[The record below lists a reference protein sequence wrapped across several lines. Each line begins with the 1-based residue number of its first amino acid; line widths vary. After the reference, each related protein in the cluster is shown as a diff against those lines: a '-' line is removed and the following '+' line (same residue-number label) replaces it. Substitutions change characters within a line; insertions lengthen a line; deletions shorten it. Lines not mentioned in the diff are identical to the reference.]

1 MIPPA
6 MISYFFSGAVT
17 GLAVAMPIG
26 AVGSYLV
33 GLAARERTAIAV
45 AAALGIA
52 SVDGAYAILAAV
64 GGTGLQAMLSEVSG
78 WLTYAAAITL
88 VVVAV
93 HTMRMAVRR
102 YRGDAGNRTQLST
115 LTPARAYLS
124 LVGLTAIN
132 PATVVTFAA
141 VIVGRSVSQGGSS
154 WPAVALFALGAFVAS
169 AAWQLLLAGG
179 GSVLGRL
186 LRTRRGQLRIALCS
200 AFVMLGLA
208 VGVLLS

>member
-1 MIPPA
+1 
-6 MISYFFSGAVT
+6 MISYLFSGAVA

-33 GLAARERTAIAV
+33 GLAARERTAIAL

-52 SVDGAYAILAAV
+52 SVDGAYAILAGV
-64 GGTGLQAMLSEVSG
+64 GGAGLQAILSDVSG

-93 HTMRMAVRR
+93 HTMRTAFRR
-102 YRGDAGNRTQLST
+102 YRGDIQTRSQLSK
-115 LTPARAYLS
+115 LTPTRAYFN
-124 LVGLTAIN
+124 LVALTAVN

-141 VIVGRSVSQGGSS
+141 VIVGRSSSAGGSS
-154 WPAVALFALGAFVAS
+154 WLAVAVFALGAFLAS
-169 AAWQLLLAGG
+169 AIWQLLLAGG

-186 LRTRRGQLRIALCS
+186 LRTRRGQLRISLGS

>member
-1 MIPPA
+1 
-6 MISYFFSGAVT
+6 
-17 GLAVAMPIG
+17 MPELDRPKY
-26 AVGSYLV
+26 VGSYLV
-33 GLAARERTAIAV
+33 GLAARERTATAV

-52 SVDGAYAILAAV
+52 SVDGAYAILAAI
-64 GGTGLQAMLSEVSG
+64 GGTGLQTLLNEVSG
-78 WLTYAAAITL
+78 WLTFAAAITL

-93 HTMRMAVRR
+93 HTIRMALRR
-102 YRGDAGNRTQLST
+102 YRGDIQSGAQLGS

-141 VIVGRSVSQGGSS
+141 VIVGRSASDSGSS

-169 AAWQLLLAGG
+169 AAWQLLLTGG

-186 LRTRRGQLRIALCS
+186 LRTRRGQLRISLCS
-200 AFVMLGLA
+200 ASVMLGLA

>member
-1 MIPPA
+1 
-6 MISYFFSGAVT
+6 MISYLFSGAVA

-33 GLAARERTAIAV
+33 GLAARERTATAL

-52 SVDGAYAILAAV
+52 SVDGAYAILAGV

-88 VVVAV
+88 VLVAV
-93 HTMRMAVRR
+93 HTMRRAFRR
-102 YRGDAGNRTQLST
+102 YRGDIQTRSQLSK
-115 LTPARAYLS
+115 LTPTRAYFN
-124 LVGLTAIN
+124 LVALTAIN

-141 VIVGRSVSQGGSS
+141 VVVGRSSSAGGSS
-154 WPAVALFALGAFVAS
+154 WPALALFALGAFLAS
-169 AAWQLLLAGG
+169 AIWQVLLAGG
-179 GSVLGRL
+179 GSLLGRL
-186 LRTRRGQLRIALCS
+186 LRTRRGQLQISLGS

>member
-1 MIPPA
+1 
-6 MISYFFSGAVT
+6 MISYLFSGAVA

-33 GLAARERTAIAV
+33 GLAARERTATAL

-52 SVDGAYAILAAV
+52 SVDGGYAILAGV

-78 WLTYAAAITL
+78 WLTYAAAVTL

-93 HTMRMAVRR
+93 HTMRTAFRR
-102 YRGDAGNRTQLST
+102 YRGDFQNRSQLST
-115 LTPARAYLS
+115 LTPARAYFS
-124 LVGLTAIN
+124 LIALTAIN

-141 VIVGRSVSQGGSS
+141 VVVGRTASAGGSS
-154 WPAVALFALGAFVAS
+154 WPAVALFALGAFLAS
-169 AAWQLLLAGG
+169 ASWQLLLAGG
-179 GSVLGRL
+179 GSLLGRL
-186 LRTRRGQLRIALCS
+186 LRTRRGQLRISLCS
-200 AFVMLGLA
+200 ASVMLGLA

>member
-1 MIPPA
+1 
-6 MISYFFSGAVT
+6 MISYLFSGAVA

-33 GLAARERTAIAV
+33 GLAARERTATAL

-52 SVDGAYAILAAV
+52 SVDGAYAILAGV

-88 VVVAV
+88 VLVAA
-93 HTMRMAVRR
+93 HTMRTAFRR
-102 YRGDAGNRTQLST
+102 YRGDIRTRSQLSK
-115 LTPARAYLS
+115 LTPTRAYFN
-124 LVGLTAIN
+124 LVALTAIN

-141 VIVGRSVSQGGSS
+141 VVVGRSSSAGGSP
-154 WPAVALFALGAFVAS
+154 WPALALFALGAFLAS
-169 AAWQLLLAGG
+169 AIWQVLLAGG
-179 GSVLGRL
+179 GSLLGRL
-186 LRTRRGQLRIALCS
+186 LRTRRGQLQISLGS

>member
-1 MIPPA
+1 MIGYLFA
-6 MISYFFSGAVT
+6 GAVA

-33 GLAARERTAIAV
+33 GLAARERTATAL

-52 SVDGAYAILAAV
+52 SVDGAYAILAGV
-64 GGTGLQAMLSEVSG
+64 GGAGLQAMLGEVSG

-93 HTMRMAVRR
+93 HTMRTAFRR
-102 YRGDAGNRTQLST
+102 YRGDIQTRSQLSK
-115 LTPARAYLS
+115 LTPTRAYFN
-124 LVGLTAIN
+124 LVALTAIN

-141 VIVGRSVSQGGSS
+141 VIVGRASSRGGSS
-154 WPAVALFALGAFVAS
+154 WLAVALFALGAFLAS
-169 AAWQLLLAGG
+169 AIWQLLLAGG

-186 LRTRRGQLRIALCS
+186 LRTRRGQLRISLGS
-200 AFVMLGLA
+200 AFVMFGLA
-208 VGVLLS
+208 VGVLVR

>member
-1 MIPPA
+1 
-6 MISYFFSGAVT
+6 MISYLFSGAVA

-33 GLAARERTAIAV
+33 GLAARERTATAL

-52 SVDGAYAILAAV
+52 SVDGAYAILAGL
-64 GGTGLQAMLSEVSG
+64 GGTGLQAMLGEVSG

-88 VVVAV
+88 LVVAV
-93 HTMRMAVRR
+93 HTMRTAFRR
-102 YRGDAGNRTQLST
+102 YRGDIQTRSQLSK
-115 LTPARAYLS
+115 LTPTRAYLN
-124 LVGLTAIN
+124 LVALTAIN

-141 VIVGRSVSQGGSS
+141 VIVGRSSSPGGSS
-154 WPAVALFALGAFVAS
+154 WLAVALFALGAFLAS
-169 AAWQLLLAGG
+169 AIWQLLLAGG

-186 LRTRRGQLRIALCS
+186 LRTRRGQLRISLGS
-200 AFVMLGLA
+200 ASVMLGLA

>member
-1 MIPPA
+1 
-6 MISYFFSGAVT
+6 MISYLFSGAVA

-33 GLAARERTAIAV
+33 GLAARERTATAL

-52 SVDGAYAILAAV
+52 SVDGAYAILAGF

-88 VVVAV
+88 VLVAA
-93 HTMRMAVRR
+93 HTMRTAFRR
-102 YRGDAGNRTQLST
+102 YRGDIQTSSQLRK
-115 LTPARAYLS
+115 LTPTRAYFS
-124 LVGLTAIN
+124 LVALTAIN

-141 VIVGRSVSQGGSS
+141 VVVGRSSSAGGSA
-154 WPAVALFALGAFVAS
+154 WPALALFALGAFLAS
-169 AAWQLLLAGG
+169 AIWQMLLAGG
-179 GSVLGRL
+179 GSLLGRL
-186 LRTRRGQLRIALCS
+186 LRTRRGQLRISLGS

>member
-1 MIPPA
+1 
-6 MISYFFSGAVT
+6 MISYLFAGAVA

-33 GLAARERTAIAV
+33 GLAARERTAIAL

-52 SVDGAYAILAAV
+52 SVDGAYAILAGV
-64 GGTGLQAMLSEVSG
+64 GGAGLQAILSDVSG

-93 HTMRMAVRR
+93 HTMRTAFRR
-102 YRGDAGNRTQLST
+102 YRGDIQTRSQLSK
-115 LTPARAYLS
+115 LTPTRAYFN
-124 LVGLTAIN
+124 LVALTAVN

-141 VIVGRSVSQGGSS
+141 VIVGRSSSAGGSS
-154 WPAVALFALGAFVAS
+154 WLAVAVFALGAFLAS
-169 AAWQLLLAGG
+169 AFWQLLLAGG

-186 LRTRRGQLRIALCS
+186 LRTRRGQLRISLGS